1 MFKKVLIANR
11 GEIAVRIIRAC
22 KVLGIETVAIYST
35 ADKEALHVQLATY
48 AVCVGGPQA
57 KDSYLNIQN
66 ILSAASLSGCDAIH
80 PGFGFLSENSKFAR
94 LVEECGIT
102 FIGPSPEAIDIMG
115 NKSRARETMMAHG
128 VPTVPGSKS
137 LISSVE
143 EGKKEAEAIGYP
155 VLIKAANGGGGKGM
169 RIAFAPEE
177 FENAFHMATSEAK
190 VNFGDE
196 DVYLEKYVV
205 NPKHIEF
212 QIIGDNHGNY
222 IHLYE
227 RDCSIQRNHQ
237 KMIEEAPCRALS
249 SEVRER
255 MAVDSIKAA
264 SAIGYNNVGTI
275 EYIVDADENYYFIE
289 MNTRI
294 QVEHPVTEMITGVD
308 IIKEQIRVA
317 SGHALSIKQE
327 DVKIN
332 GYAIEC
338 RINAEDPF
346 NGFRPSAGTIDTL
359 VLPGGPGIRV
369 DSAIYQ
375 DYAVPPFYDSM
386 MAKLIVH
393 GKNRRECIRK
403 MRGALEE
410 LIIDGVTTNIE
421 LHYFIMHHLDYVQGK
436 FDTGFIAGFLKE
448 MEEHEQFIQRA

>member
-1 MFKKVLIANR
+1 MFKKVLVANR

-35 ADKEALHVQLATY
+35 ADKEALHVQLATH

-57 KDSYLNIQN
+57 KDSYLNIEN
-66 ILSAASLSGCDAIH
+66 ILSAATLTGCDGIH

-102 FIGPSPEAIDIMG
+102 FIGPRPDIIDIMG
-115 NKSRARETMMAHG
+115 NKSKARETMMAHQ

-137 LISSVE
+137 LISNVE
-143 EGKKEAEAIGYP
+143 EGLKEAVKIGYP

-169 RIAFAPEE
+169 RIAFEASE

-222 IHLYE
+222 VHLYE

-237 KMIEEAPCRALS
+237 KVIEEAPCRALS
-249 SEVRER
+249 SNVREK
-255 MAVDSIKAA
+255 MAADSVKAA
-264 SAIGYNNVGTI
+264 RAIGYNNVGTI
-275 EYIVDADENYYFIE
+275 EFIVDADENYYFIE

-294 QVEHPVTEMITGVD
+294 QVEHPITEMITGID
-308 IIKEQIRVA
+308 IIKEQLRVA
-317 SGHALSIKQE
+317 SGHALSFKQE

-338 RINAEDPF
+338 RINAEDPDH
-346 NGFRPSAGTIDTL
+346 NFRPCPGKIEKL
-359 VLPGGPGIRV
+359 IIPGGFGVRF
-369 DSAIYQ
+369 DSHVHAGYT
-375 DYAVPPFYDSM
+375 VTPNYDSM
-386 MAKLIVH
+386 VGKLLVH
-393 GKNRRECIRK
+393 QPTRPEAIDCMRRCLNEFKIEGIKTSVPLQLKILEHPDFQSGKI
-403 MRGALEE
+403 
-410 LIIDGVTTNIE
+410 
-421 LHYFIMHHLDYVQGK
+421 
-436 FDTGFIAGFLKE
+436 DTGFIERNF
-448 MEEHEQFIQRA
+448 MS